1 MSSRFHLVARTRCRA
16 PAFFTTWIE
25 DSAYARR
32 VVRHTFEGISPWIM
46 ATAQLL
52 ASELV
57 ANAIVHGSGSPALAL
72 DLREDCIHV
81 EVHDADPTRNV
92 VRPVNL
98 GRSSPHG
105 RGLAIV
111 DALASSW
118 GVRVHD
124 HGKAVWFKLDLTVEA
139 ATASTPGVPTRS
151 EWPMNG

>member
-1 MSSRFHLVARTRCRA
+1 MGELPISSGCAYPVPSTYL
-16 PAFFTTWIE
+16 FTTWIE

-32 VVRHTFEGISPWIM
+32 VVRHAFEGISPWVV

-81 EVHDADPTRNV
+81 EVHDADPAPDV

-124 HGKAVWFKLDLTVEA
+124 HGKAVWFKLDLSVEA
-139 ATASTPGVPTRS
+139 ATGSTPLASPRDPSGP
-151 EWPMNG
+151 

>member
-1 MSSRFHLVARTRCRA
+1 MPSNCL
-16 PAFFTTWIE
+16 FTSWVE

-32 VVRHTFEGISPWIM
+32 VVRYTFEGISPLVV

-72 DLREDCIHV
+72 DVREDCVHV
-81 EVHDADPTRNV
+81 EVHDADPTSDV
-92 VRPVNL
+92 VQPLHV
-98 GRSSPHG
+98 GSSSPRG

-118 GVRVHD
+118 GVRWHAG
-124 HGKAVWFKLDLTVEA
+124 GKAVWFNLDLTVEA
-139 ATASTPGVPTRS
+139 ASTSNP
-151 EWPMNG
+151 